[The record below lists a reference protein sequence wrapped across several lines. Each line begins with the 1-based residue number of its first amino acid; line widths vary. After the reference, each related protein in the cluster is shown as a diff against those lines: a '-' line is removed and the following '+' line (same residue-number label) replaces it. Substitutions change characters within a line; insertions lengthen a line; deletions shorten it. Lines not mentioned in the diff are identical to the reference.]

1 MFKYSSEGCYYAN
14 PEIQEHYQ
22 DHAKH
27 TWHEYM
33 SRKIHL
39 HGSINQ

>member
-1 MFKYSSEGCYYAN
+1 MFKQNSKGCYYAN

-27 TWHEYM
+27 T
-33 SRKIHL
+33 
-39 HGSINQ
+39 